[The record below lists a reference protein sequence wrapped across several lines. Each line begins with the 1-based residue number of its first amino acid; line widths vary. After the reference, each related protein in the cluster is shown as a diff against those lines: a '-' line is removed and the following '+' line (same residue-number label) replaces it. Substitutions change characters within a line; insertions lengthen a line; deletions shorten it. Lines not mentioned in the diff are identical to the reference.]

1 MQEPSVLDYLK
12 ALLSGQKAPAVP
24 PLPRSG
30 RSRVRKQAAKPSA
43 SSRGP
48 AKAAAPAFT
57 LAQLPWRSVG
67 AFVLFFVGQ
76 ILLAPPGGAWA
87 LAASVLLLAVG
98 LAAWAYVEGEWSLP
112 QLAPAEAHKGV
123 AVFRRTPLLA
133 AGVLFVLAFLLSG
146 NNQFN
151 LLNLACW
158 LGAVGSLLY
167 AFWQPAGKAA
177 RRPSLR
183 ARLTGFVRQPEF
195 TLRVSRWSLLV
206 LLAFGLIAFFR
217 FHQLTVT
224 PPEMVSDH
232 AEMLMDVLDIQNGKT
247 SIFFERNTGREP
259 LPFYLAVWAGSLFGS
274 GASFLTLKLASALV
288 AFASL
293 TYMYLLGKELGGRWV
308 GLFALLLTGLAY
320 WPNVLSRLGLNFGL
334 YAALAAPTLYYL
346 LRGLRRSSLN
356 NFLLA
361 GLFMGIGLN
370 GYTAF
375 RIVPLVAAAA
385 VAIFLLHRSSPQ
397 ARSQALLGAVLLAVV
412 AIVAV
417 TPLLRFAIDNPA
429 LVNQRVLTRLGEA
442 ERAYPGP
449 AGAIFVSN
457 VLKGLGL
464 FNYSGGTL
472 WVTGAVRA
480 PAFDPLSGALL
491 LLGVCLAVMR
501 YARHRQWQDLFLLL
515 SIPLLMLPSTL
526 SLAFPEENPAMNRA
540 SAAWIPAFL
549 LCALALD
556 TLLHSLRTRLK
567 GALGLRLAQLAGVG
581 ALGLVALLNYGLFFG
596 EYTRNY
602 TANSWNSREMGQ
614 VIADYANS
622 FGSLESAWVVAYPHW
637 VDTRLVAMEAGKPG
651 HDYAVWPEQ
660 LANTAS
666 VPAPRLYL
674 LKPEDTLTAS
684 TLQQLFP
691 QGVLTTFT
699 SQTPTRDFLMY
710 LVAAD
715 N

>member
-12 ALLSGQKAPAVP
+12 ALFSGRGVPSVP
-24 PLPRSG
+24 PLPSG
-30 RSRVRKQAAKPSA
+30 GRRSRVAAARKQPARR
-43 SSRGP
+43 SR

-57 LAQLPWRSVG
+57 LAQVPWRSVG

-76 ILLAPPGGAWA
+76 VLLAPPGGAAA
-87 LAASVLLLAVG
+87 LAASVLLLAAG
-98 LAAWAYVEGEWSLP
+98 LAAWGAVEGEWSLP
-112 QLAPAEAHKGV
+112 QLAPAEEHKGV

-146 NNQFN
+146 GNRFN
-151 LLNLACW
+151 LLNVVCW

-167 AFWQPAGKAA
+167 AFWQPAAKAA
-177 RRPSLR
+177 KWPSLR
-183 ARLTGFVRQPEF
+183 SRAAAWLAQPEF
-195 TLRVSRWSLLV
+195 KLSLSRWSLLV
-206 LLAFGLIAFFR
+206 LLAFGLIAFLR
-217 FHQLTVT
+217 FHQLTAT

-232 AEMLMDVLDIQNGKT
+232 AEMLMDVIDIQNGKT

-259 LPFYLAVWAGSLFGS
+259 LPFYLAAWVADVFGT
-274 GASFLTLKLASALV
+274 GASFLTLKLASALL

-293 TYMYLLGKELGGRWV
+293 AYMYLLGKELGGRWV
-308 GLFALLLTGLAY
+308 GLFTLLLTGLAY

-334 YAALAAPTLYYL
+334 YAALAAPMLYHL

-356 NFLLA
+356 DFLLA

-375 RIVPLVAAAA
+375 RIMPLVAAAGLGL
-385 VAIFLLHRSSPQ
+385 FLLHRSSPR

-442 ERAYPGP
+442 EREYPGP
-449 AGAIFVSN
+449 AASIFAGNLV
-457 VLKGLGL
+457 KGLGL
-464 FNYSGGTL
+464 FNYSGGNL
-472 WVTGAVRA
+472 WVVGNVRA

-501 YARHRQWQDLFLLL
+501 YARHRHWQDLFLLI

-556 TLLHSLRTRLK
+556 ALLHGIRARFN
-567 GALGLRLAQLAGVG
+567 GAFGLRLAQLLGVS

-622 FGSLESAWVVAYPHW
+622 FGSLDSAWVVAYPHW

-666 VPAPRLYL
+666 VTAPRLYL
-674 LKPEDTLTAS
+674 LKPEDTLAAS

-699 SQTPTRDFLMY
+699 SQTPTRDFLLY

>member
-43 SSRGP
+43 SSRGR

-67 AFVLFFVGQ
+67 AFVLFFAGQ
-76 ILLAPPGGAWA
+76 ILLAPPGGAA
-87 LAASVLLLAVG
+87 LLAASVLLLAVG

-167 AFWQPAGKAA
+167 AFWQPAAKAA

-183 ARLTGFVRQPEF
+183 TQLAGFVRQPEF

-259 LPFYLAVWAGSLFGS
+259 LPFYLAVWVGSLFGT

-293 TYMYLLGKELGGRWV
+293 AFVYLLGKELGGRWV

-356 NFLLA
+356 DFLLA

-457 VLKGLGL
+457 VFKGLGL

-556 TLLHSLRTRLK
+556 AVLHSIRARFN
-567 GALGLRLAQLAGVG
+567 GGLGLRLAQLLGVG
-581 ALGLVALLNYGLFFG
+581 VLGLVALLNYGLFFG
-596 EYTRNY
+596 EYTRSY

-614 VIADYANS
+614 AIADYANS

-674 LKPEDTLTAS
+674 LKPEDTLAAS

-699 SQTPTRDFLMY
+699 SRTLTRDFLMY